1 MQTKGIN
8 TTEQID
14 KFKRDNDV
22 SDDARKELSLKSMLI
37 SSFCYGGISRD
48 TYNYERYILPYK
60 DKMGDELFEEVYTEQ
75 SKFLMKCSVN
85 RNVYTDC
92 EGLTYNSL
100 QPLNPN
106 S

>member
-1 MQTKGIN
+1 METKGIN

-14 KFKRDNDV
+14 KFKQDNDV

-37 SSFCYGGISRD
+37 SCFCYGGIGHD

-60 DKMGDELFEEVYTEQ
+60 DKMDDELFEEVYAEQ
-75 SKFLMKCSVN
+75 SDFLQKCSVN
-85 RNVYTDC
+85 HNVYTDC

-100 QPLNPN
+100 QSKNL
-106 S
+106 